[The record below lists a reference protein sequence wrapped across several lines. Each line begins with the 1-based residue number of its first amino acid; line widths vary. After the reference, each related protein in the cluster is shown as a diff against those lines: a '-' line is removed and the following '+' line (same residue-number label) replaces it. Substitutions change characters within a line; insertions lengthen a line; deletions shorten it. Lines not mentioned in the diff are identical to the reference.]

1 MKRTLFVLFLMAST
15 TVQAAERHAVPV
27 ILDTDMGSDV
37 DDVGSVAVLHGLAN
51 RGEAKILAMGVC
63 IKNPWTPLCLDALN
77 TYFRRPEI
85 PVGVVKGPA
94 FKDLSRYA
102 HKIALEFPHALK
114 RAEDAPDAALLY
126 RQVLAKQPDQSVV
139 MVSIG
144 PLTNLRNLLKS
155 GPDKHSPLGGR
166 ELVKQK
172 VRAWVCM
179 GGHFPKG
186 KEFNL
191 ECDGPASA
199 YVVQHWPTP
208 AVFSGNEIGAEI
220 LTGPGLKQAPVT
232 SPVRR
237 CYQLYNG
244 LTNRA
249 SYDQT
254 AVLYAVRGLDG
265 GLSDLWTVKSGG
277 RLFVNNDGSDAWQES
292 ADHDQSYLVK
302 KARPEKVAAVIQ
314 ELMLAAPAGKE

>member
-1 MKRTLFVLFLMAST
+1 LKGAIFVVFLVAST
-15 TVQAAERHAVPV
+15 TVQAAERHPIPV

-37 DDVGSVAVLHGLAN
+37 DDVGSVAVLHALAN
-51 RGEAKILAMGVC
+51 RGETKILAMGVC

-77 TYFRRPEI
+77 TYFKRPEI
-85 PVGVVKGPA
+85 PIGVVKGPA
-94 FKDLSRYA
+94 FKDMSLYA
-102 HKIALEFPHALK
+102 HKIADEFPHALK

-126 RQVLAKQPDQSVV
+126 RRVLAEQPDQSVV
-139 MVSIG
+139 IVSIG

-166 ELVKQK
+166 DLVKQK

-179 GGHFPKG
+179 GGRFPKG

-199 YVVQHWPTP
+199 YVVEHWPTP
-208 AVFSGNEIGAEI
+208 AIFSGNEIGAEI
-220 LTGPGLKQAPVT
+220 LTGPGLKQSPLT

-265 GLSDLWTVKSGG
+265 GLSDLWTIKSGG
-277 RLFVNNDGSDAWQES
+277 RLIVNKDGSEAWQES
-292 ADHDQSYLVK
+292 ADHQQSYLVK
-302 KARPEKVAAVIQ
+302 KALPAKVAAVIQ
-314 ELMLAAPAGKE
+314 ELMLAAPTAKD